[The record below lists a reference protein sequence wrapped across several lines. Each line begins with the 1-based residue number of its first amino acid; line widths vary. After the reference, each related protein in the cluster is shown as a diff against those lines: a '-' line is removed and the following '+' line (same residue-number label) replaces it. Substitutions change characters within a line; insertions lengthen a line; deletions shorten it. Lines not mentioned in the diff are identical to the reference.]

1 MITKEEYDQ
10 YAIDGFNVIPLIK
23 KIDVVSDS
31 PIKIYSKI
39 KNKENTFLLESI
51 EGGEKWAQYSIIGLD
66 CKDTIKVSEN
76 EIEIKTDTNINLIE
90 SPIFILF
97 FLNQSLFTSSA
108 YLTEFFEHTDFF
120 ENGTKL

>member
-90 SPIFILF
+90 SDDPLKE
-97 FLNQSLFTSSA
+97 LN
-108 YLTEFFEHTDFF
+108 
-120 ENGTKL
+120 K

>member
-51 EGGEKWAQYSIIGLD
+51 EGGDRGGRRGGGNKNNKNRNKNRNQNKNLNKNKKPRTPPGKWFRNKITTTGGKSFRR
-66 CKDTIKVSEN
+66 C
-76 EIEIKTDTNINLIE
+76 
-90 SPIFILF
+90 
-97 FLNQSLFTSSA
+97 
-108 YLTEFFEHTDFF
+108 
-120 ENGTKL
+120 